1 MNFRVE
7 WMMNMLSL
15 GIKRR
20 VLERVRVRKSSRFLL
35 LGVLF
40 GLCMGTPA
48 LAALPIQQWMT
59 ENGSK
64 VLFVETH
71 AIPVLDIS
79 VEFDAGSRR
88 DPEGK
93 SGLAALTNGSLDKG
107 ILPIYGDGVSESK
120 ILDTFAD
127 TGALR
132 SSKITMD
139 RAGYTLRVLSDQ
151 AESKKAIQ
159 LMSRLLA
166 TPSFPEE
173 LLERDKTRL
182 VASIKEEMTRPEAI
196 AIKTFKQDIYNDHP
210 YGKSPS
216 PESVV
221 SITRDD
227 LVSFHK
233 THYVANRALISIVGD
248 IDKERA
254 REIAAEI
261 SRDLPTSSQELPAL
275 PIVKTNFGKTE
286 AVSHPA
292 TQAHVLLG
300 MPAVK
305 RGDPDFFA
313 LTVGNY
319 ILGGGGFSSR
329 LMQEV
334 REKRGLSYSVYSKFQ
349 PMLQEGPFIV
359 GLQTEKKQVDEALKV
374 AQSTLDT
381 FLKEGP
387 TVAELQSAK
396 GHLVNSFAMQID
408 NNRKVLELISLI
420 GYYQLPLDYLDTW
433 TANVQRVTAE
443 DVKAAM
449 NRKLSTEKM
458 VTVVVGN

>member
-1 MNFRVE
+1 
-7 WMMNMLSL
+7 MMNMLL
-15 GIKRR
+15 LDMKRK
-20 VLERVRVRKSSRFLL
+20 VLERVFVRKFSRFLF
-35 LGVLF
+35 LGM
-40 GLCMGTPA
+40 LCSLWTGMPA
-48 LAALPIQQWMT
+48 LAAMPVQQWMT
-59 ENGSK
+59 ANGAK

-71 AIPVLDIS
+71 AIPILDIS

-107 ILPIYGDGVSESK
+107 ILPVYGDRVKEAQ

-127 TGALR
+127 AGALR
-132 SSKITMD
+132 SNKVSMD

-151 AESKKAIQ
+151 AESEKAIR

-166 TPSFPEE
+166 APSFPEE
-173 LLERDKTRL
+173 LLERDKSRL

-196 AIKTFKQDIYNDHP
+196 AGKTFKRDIYNDHP
-210 YGKSPS
+210 YGRSPT
-216 PESVV
+216 PESVASV
-221 SITRDD
+221 SRND

-233 THYVANRALISIVGD
+233 THYVANRAVISIVGD
-248 IDKERA
+248 IDVKHA
-254 REIAAEI
+254 KEIATEI
-261 SRDLPTSSQELPAL
+261 SSKLPVSNRELPLL
-275 PIVKTNFGKTE
+275 PDVTRVSATTE
-286 AVSHPA
+286 TVSHPA

-334 REKRGLSYSVYSKFQ
+334 REKRGLSYSVYSRFQ
-349 PMLQEGPFIV
+349 PMIQEGPFIV
-359 GLQTEKKQVDEALKV
+359 GLQTEKKQVDDALKV
-374 AQSTLDT
+374 VNSTLNT
-381 FLKEGP
+381 FLQEGP
-387 TVAELQSAK
+387 TAVELQAAK
-396 GHLVNSFAMQID
+396 DHLVNSFVMQMD
-408 NNRKVLELISLI
+408 NNRKVLELISMI
-420 GYYQLPLDYLDTW
+420 GYYSLPLDYLDTW
-433 TANVQRVTAE
+433 ITNVKQVSAE
-443 DVKAAM
+443 DVKAALR
-449 NRKLSTEKM
+449 RKLAMDKM